1 MLGKIMRLME
11 LISYIQ
17 AESAVKL
24 LSNTYLTYLKK
35 KKKRKDKEK
44 ERKENPKQL
53 ILTMKIFLAAAV
65 AICYLHKYHH
75 FRNS

>member
-1 MLGKIMRLME
+1 ME

-35 KKKRKDKEK
+35 KKKEKIKKKKEK
-44 ERKENPKQL
+44 RTPSN
-53 ILTMKIFLAAAV
+53 
-65 AICYLHKYHH
+65 
-75 FRNS
+75 

>member
-35 KKKRKDKEK
+35 KKKEKEK
-44 ERKENPKQL
+44 EKKENPKQL
-53 ILTMKIFLAAAV
+53 IFTMKIFLAAAV
-65 AICYLHKYHH
+65 AICSLHKYHH